1 MYNTI
6 SSVPAN
12 CNKNRFCK
20 IKKKNFIFY
29 TYCLFFLFQHIQK
42 IYMWMNYVIANKAI
56 NNENALLELLWFD
69 WAKLSMSNFSAVAV
83 VNVTCCVWLFAV
95 LFFRSVD
102 EQSKSSQQISQTN
115 FVILLLILLKVTWK
129 IKEENIVWTV

>member
-6 SSVPAN
+6 SSVPIN

-29 TYCLFFLFQHIQK
+29 TYWFFVPTYTK
-42 IYMWMNYVIANKAI
+42 IYMWMNYVIAIKVT
-56 NNENALLELLWFD
+56 NNEDALLELLWFD
-69 WAKLSMSNFSAVAV
+69 LAKLSMSNFSAVAV

-102 EQSKSSQQISQTN
+102 EQSKNSQQISQNN

-129 IKEENIVWTV
+129 KKRKT